1 MIARSRKTK
10 SLWLESLLNLKY
22 KDGQRVAEHL
32 SDFQE
37 VSNEFSSIKL
47 VSDDEV
53 QELLLLSSL
62 PDSYKTLVVSISN
75 SAPNRLITLSM
86 VTHSFFNENARKREL
101 GVRIS

>member
-1 MIARSRKTK
+1 MIRK
-10 SLWLESLLNLKY
+10 LVNLKY

-86 VTHSFFNENARKREL
+86 VTHIFFNENARKREL